1 MVSYINV
8 HAILNARRR
17 VAQASESTQGP
28 RVIIVGPEDSGKRT
42 LTKMLINWAAK
53 EAWKPTFVDLDVSQG
68 SVSIPGSVAA
78 TPIETPLDPVEGF
91 PLDMPLVCYYGHTK
105 PGTNVALYKATVKE
119 LAGVLERQFLGN
131 PESRAAGMVIN
142 TMGWSD
148 GSIVTVSMSKTNL
161 DVVELQKSGGVVA
174 KNSEFRKLARSCRI
188 REYFYGPSKELSPY
202 AYTCSFG
209 DVKVFR
215 IGGGPQAPRSALPI
229 GSDPVSDPLKVTPV
243 TVSIDERDLLHSVL
257 AVSYAQEP
265 DQIVSTSV
273 SGFVYVTEVNVQKK
287 TLTYIA
293 PSQGTLPSK
302 FLVAG
307 SLSWLESH

>member
-105 PGTNVALYKATVKE
+105 PGTNVALYKAT
-119 LAGVLERQFLGN
+119 
-131 PESRAAGMVIN
+131 
-142 TMGWSD
+142 
-148 GSIVTVSMSKTNL
+148 TNL